1 MQTVKE
7 APQNI
12 NKKGEIDMST
22 TIGGLSSAT
31 ANSIRG
37 YGGLASGLDRDTLI
51 EGMTYG
57 TTSKITAQQQK
68 KQQLEWK
75 QSAVQSITNLMIA
88 FANKYTSSFSS
99 STNLFSSMFWG
110 RSNITTTGTNSK
122 YVSVSGTGSSA
133 ESVSIMGVKQ
143 LAQKAKWSSEAR
155 TSGADSALTTGTID
169 TTKPLVRK
177 ELIGESLIFKVGN
190 DSYTVFLNTVDSEGN
205 ALKYDT
211 AENAVESIN
220 KLLAEEKVGDGT
232 LADHF
237 VISQIDVP
245 GTGPNAGKQFA
256 FQGKGPDAHAVT
268 GGTALEFLGFETQ
281 GEGGIEVPNNGAY
294 AVGTK
299 GIDKITTPI
308 NFAEQLGGQT
318 LNFTYN
324 GVRKDIKIADVET
337 LSKGVTFIDGKP
349 ATEEDEKQLIKN
361 LKASLQEELDRA
373 FGKGRILVGKVD
385 ENGKVVQDDM
395 SISFQTI
402 NVSKSTEDKKVVDGS
417 ATLTLNSGSYG
428 LLGED
433 GVLNVKSGATNKLDR
448 STALD
453 KLGLTNGVTFTEKV
467 VGKDEDGNDIKRQ
480 HTTIKINDVDI
491 DVYEDDTINSLME
504 RINNTKEAGVE
515 ITYQPATDK
524 FTFTSTEN
532 GASGAIKFGAADDAN
547 GNQLLE
553 NIFGIDSGDM
563 GKEVARG
570 QDAIVTVKYAG
581 SDEEIDLYRD
591 ANTFTV
597 DGLTINVKSEFGY
610 KAKTDADGN
619 VETDKDG
626 NIIWKTDK
634 ETFDPVEITASVNTD
649 SIVDAIKNMVEE
661 YNAIIAKVNK
671 EVSTRPDR
679 DYVPLTSE
687 QKKELTEDEIKLY
700 EEKAKEGL
708 LFGDSDL
715 RTLSSDLRFVI
726 SGGNLQALEEI
737 GITTSSTYSDNGKL
751 SLDESKLRAA
761 LASDPEKVEKLF
773 TGTATEGN
781 TNTSNGLATNLKK
794 VMEKYVETMGSW
806 DTKGILIRKAGSEHS
821 PVSITE
827 NYMYKQIAEINKQIA
842 SLQTKLETE
851 RDRYIKQFTSLE
863 TLISQMNSQSSWLA
877 QMGGSY

>member
-1 MQTVKE
+1 
-7 APQNI
+7 
-12 NKKGEIDMST
+12 MST

-75 QSAVQSITNLMIA
+75 QSAVQSITNLMLS

-99 STNLFSSMFWG
+99 STNLFSSVFWG

-122 YVSVSGTGSSA
+122 YVSVSGSGSSA
-133 ESVSIMGVKQ
+133 EAVSIMGVKQ
-143 LAQKAKWSSEAR
+143 LAQKAKWSSKAM
-155 TSGADSALTTGTID
+155 TSGEKSALSTGKINTAQ
-169 TTKPLVRK
+169 PLSRK
-177 ELIGESLIFKVGN
+177 ELIGESLTFKVGS
-190 DSYTVFLNTVDSEGN
+190 DSYTVFLHTEDSKGN
-205 ALKYDT
+205 KLKYDT
-211 AENAVESIN
+211 ADEVVKSIN
-220 KLLAEEKVGDGT
+220 TLLAEEKVGDGT

-237 VISQIDVP
+237 EISTQK
-245 GTGPNAGKQFA
+245 AGDGSQQFA
-256 FQGKGPDAHAVT
+256 FKGIGGDTHVVT
-268 GGTALEFLGFETQ
+268 GGTALEYLGFNKP
-281 GEGGIEVPNNGAY
+281 GENGIQLDNKGTYQLGAN
-294 AVGTK
+294 

-308 NFAEQLGGQT
+308 NFAEQVGGTT
-318 LNFTYN
+318 LSFTYN
-324 GVRKDIKIADVET
+324 GVKKDIRIADAET
-337 LSKGVTFIDGKP
+337 LSKGVTFVDGKP
-349 ATEEDEKQLIKN
+349 KTEDDEKQLIKN
-361 LKASLQEELDRA
+361 LKASLQEGLDSA
-373 FGKGRILVGKVD
+373 FGKGRILVGKVGT
-385 ENGKVVQDDM
+385 NGEVVQDDM

-402 NVSKSTEDKKVVDGS
+402 NVSKSTADKKVVDKS

-453 KLGLTNGVTFTEKV
+453 KLGLTKDVTFTDKV
-467 VGKDEDGNDIKRQ
+467 VGKDEDGNDITRK
-480 HTTIKINDVDI
+480 HATITINGEQI

-504 RINNTKEAGVE
+504 RINSNKKAGVE
-515 ITYQPATDK
+515 VSYQPATDK

-532 GASGAIKFGAADDAN
+532 GASGAIAFGDKNDSN
-547 GNQLLE
+547 GNQLLA
-553 NIFGIDSGDM
+553 NIFGINKDKADAGE
-563 GKEVARG
+563 EVARG

-610 KAKTDADGN
+610 KAATKDADGN
-619 VETDKDG
+619 T
-626 NIIWKTDK
+626 IWEKDK
-634 ETFDPVEITASVNTD
+634 ETYDPVEIHASVNTD
-649 SIVDAIKNMVEE
+649 SIVDAIKSMVEE
-661 YNAIIAKVNK
+661 YNEIIAKVNK

-687 QKKELTEDEIKLY
+687 QKKELSEDEIKLY

-726 SGGNLQALEEI
+726 SGGNIQALADI
-737 GITTSSTYSDNGKL
+737 GISTSSSYSDNGKL

-773 TGTATEGN
+773 TATESTDG
-781 TNTSNGLATNLKK
+781 TTKTYNGLATNLKN
-794 VMEKYVETMGSW
+794 VMSKYVETMGSW
-806 DTKGILIRKAGSEHS
+806 ETKGILIRKAGSESS

-827 NYMYKQIAEINKQIA
+827 NYYYKQIAEIKKQITN
-842 SLQTKLETE
+842 LQTRLESE

-877 QMGGSY
+877 QIGGSY

>member
-1 MQTVKE
+1 
-7 APQNI
+7 
-12 NKKGEIDMST
+12 MST

-75 QSAVQSITNLMIA
+75 QSAVQSITNLMLS

-99 STNLFSSMFWG
+99 STNLFSSVFWG

-122 YVSVSGTGSSA
+122 YVSVSGSGSSA
-133 ESVSIMGVKQ
+133 EAVSIMGVKQ

-155 TSGADSALTTGTID
+155 TSGENSALSTGTID
-169 TTKPLVRK
+169 TTKPLFRK
-177 ELIGESLIFKVGN
+177 ELIGESLTFKVGS
-190 DSYTVFLNTVDSEGN
+190 DSYTVFLHTEDSEGN
-205 ALKYDT
+205 ELKYDT
-211 AENAVESIN
+211 AENAVASIN
-220 KLLAEEKVGDGT
+220 KILAEEKVGDGT
-232 LADHF
+232 LANHF
-237 VISQIDVP
+237 EISTQK
-245 GTGPNAGKQFA
+245 AGDGSQQFA
-256 FQGKGPDAHAVT
+256 FKGIGGDSHVVT
-268 GGTALEFLGFETQ
+268 GGTALEYLGFNKP
-281 GEGGIEVPNNGAY
+281 GEDGIQLGSGTYHLGANG
-294 AVGTK
+294 T
-299 GIDKITTPI
+299 DKITTPI
-308 NFAEQLGGQT
+308 NFAEQVGGTT
-318 LNFTYN
+318 LSFTYN
-324 GVRKDIKIADVET
+324 GVKKDIRIADAET
-337 LSKGVTFIDGKP
+337 LSKGVTFVDGKP
-349 ATEEDEKQLIKN
+349 ATKDDEKKLIEN
-361 LKASLQEELDRA
+361 LKASLQEGLDSA

-385 ENGKVVQDDM
+385 KDGKVVQDDM

-402 NVSKSTEDKKVVDGS
+402 NVSKSTADKKVVDKS

-453 KLGLTNGVTFTEKV
+453 KLGLTKDVTFTDKV
-467 VGKDEDGNDIKRQ
+467 VGKDEDGNDITRK
-480 HTTIKINDVDI
+480 HATITINGEQI
-491 DVYEDDTINSLME
+491 DVYKDDTINSLME
-504 RINNTKEAGVE
+504 RINSNKKAGVE
-515 ITYQPATDK
+515 VSYQPATDK

-532 GASGAIKFGAADDAN
+532 GASGAIAFGDKNDDN
-547 GNQLLE
+547 GNKLLAK
-553 NIFGIDSGDM
+553 IFGIDANKAGE
-563 GKEVARG
+563 EVARG

-610 KAKTDADGN
+610 KAATNDDGTVKKDADGN
-619 VETDKDG
+619 T
-626 NIIWKTDK
+626 IWEKDK
-634 ETFDPVEITASVNTD
+634 ETYDPVEIHASVNTD
-649 SIVDAIKNMVEE
+649 SIVDAIKSMVEE
-661 YNAIIAKVNK
+661 YNEIIAKVNK

-687 QKKELTEDEIKLY
+687 QKKELSEDEIKLY

-726 SGGNLQALEEI
+726 SGGNIQALADI
-737 GITTSSTYSDNGKL
+737 GISTSSSYSDNGKL

-773 TGTATEGN
+773 TATESTDG
-781 TNTSNGLATNLKK
+781 TTKTYNGLATNLKN
-794 VMEKYVETMGSW
+794 VMSKYVETMGSW
-806 DTKGILIRKAGSEHS
+806 ETKGILIRKAGSESS

-827 NYMYKQIAEINKQIA
+827 NYYYKQIAEIKKQITN
-842 SLQTKLETE
+842 LQTRLESE

-877 QMGGSY
+877 QIGGSY

>member
-1 MQTVKE
+1 
-7 APQNI
+7 
-12 NKKGEIDMST
+12 MST

-75 QSAVQSITNLMIA
+75 QSAVQSITNLMLS

-99 STNLFSSMFWG
+99 STNLFSSVFWG

-122 YVSVSGTGSSA
+122 YVSVSGSGSSA
-133 ESVSIMGVKQ
+133 EAVSIMGVKQ

-155 TSGADSALTTGTID
+155 TSGEDSALSTGTID
-169 TTKPLVRK
+169 TTKPLFRK
-177 ELIGESLIFKVGN
+177 ELIGESLTFKVGN
-190 DSYTVFLNTVDSEGN
+190 DSYTVFLHTEDSEGN
-205 ALKYDT
+205 ELKYDT
-211 AENAVESIN
+211 VENAVESIN
-220 KLLAEEKVGDGT
+220 KILAEEKVGDGT

-245 GTGPNAGKQFA
+245 GTGPAAGKQFA
-256 FQGKGPDAHAVT
+256 FQGKGTNALLVT
-268 GGTALEFLGFETQ
+268 GGTALEYLGFEKP
-281 GEGGIEVPNNGAY
+281 GEDGLKVPSNGSY
-294 AVGTK
+294 ATGTK

-308 NFAEQLGGQT
+308 NFAEQVGGTT
-318 LNFTYN
+318 LSFTYN
-324 GVRKDIKIADVET
+324 GVKKDIRIADAET
-337 LSKGVTFIDGKP
+337 LSKGVTFVDGKP
-349 ATEEDEKQLIKN
+349 ATKDDEKKLIEN
-361 LKASLQEELDRA
+361 LKASLQEGLDSA

-385 ENGKVVQDDM
+385 KDGKVVQDDM

-402 NVSKSTEDKKVVDGS
+402 NVSKSTADKKVVDGS

-453 KLGLTNGVTFTEKV
+453 KLGLTKDVTFTDKV
-467 VGKDEDGNDIKRQ
+467 VGKDEDGNDITRK
-480 HTTIKINDVDI
+480 HATITINGEQI
-491 DVYEDDTINSLME
+491 DVYEDDTINALME
-504 RINNTKEAGVE
+504 RINSNKKAGVE
-515 ITYQPATDK
+515 VSYQPATDK

-532 GASGAIKFGAADDAN
+532 GASGAIAFGDKNDDN
-547 GNQLLE
+547 GNKLLAK
-553 NIFGIDSGDM
+553 IFGIDASKAGE
-563 GKEVARG
+563 EVARG

-610 KAKTDADGN
+610 KAATNDDGTVKKDADGN
-619 VETDKDG
+619 T
-626 NIIWKTDK
+626 IWEKDK
-634 ETFDPVEITASVNTD
+634 ETYDPVEIHASVNTD
-649 SIVDAIKNMVEE
+649 SIVDAIKSMVEE
-661 YNAIIAKVNK
+661 YNEIIAKVNK

-687 QKKELTEDEIKLY
+687 QKKELSEDEIKLY

-726 SGGNLQALEEI
+726 SGGNIQALADI
-737 GITTSSTYSDNGKL
+737 GISTSSSYSDNGKL

-773 TGTATEGN
+773 TATESTDG
-781 TNTSNGLATNLKK
+781 TTKTYNGLATNLKN
-794 VMEKYVETMGSW
+794 VMSKYVETMGSW
-806 DTKGILIRKAGSEHS
+806 ETKGILIRKAGSESS

-827 NYMYKQIAEINKQIA
+827 NYYYKQIAEIKKQITN
-842 SLQTKLETE
+842 LQTRLESE

-877 QMGGSY
+877 QIGGSY